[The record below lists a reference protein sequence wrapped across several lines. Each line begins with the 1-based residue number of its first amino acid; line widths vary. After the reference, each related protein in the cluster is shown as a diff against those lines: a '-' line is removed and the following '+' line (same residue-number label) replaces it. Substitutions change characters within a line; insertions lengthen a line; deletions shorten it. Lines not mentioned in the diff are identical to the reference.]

1 MRTRHSCTGPLEK
14 LACGRFS
21 DISSVAAGKRR
32 DFCQLRRWRLMRRK
46 SDKPTRGP
54 RPGLRRSRVLAYARP
69 RIPGV
74 PEAVRRHAM
83 ISGVITD
90 IGKEASIARSRST
103 DDETRPT
110 FGAQFAPS
118 RQNPIWA
125 APRCSRARPGV
136 GPPPHRD
143 LRVASVSSPRD
154 ERAIGLRGIWRA
166 GRFQDNSRR
175 VRPTQSPLG
184 TSPLPRLQWRDASM
198 DSSHTENTRLAD
210 TLAARCDCNLHSSR
224 AQFVEGANRVFD
236 QQIDAS

>member
-1 MRTRHSCTGPLEK
+1 
-14 LACGRFS
+14 
-21 DISSVAAGKRR
+21 
-32 DFCQLRRWRLMRRK
+32 
-46 SDKPTRGP
+46 
-54 RPGLRRSRVLAYARP
+54 VLAHTRP

-143 LRVASVSSPRD
+143 LRVASVSSRRD

-166 GRFQDNSRR
+166 GRFQENSRH
-175 VRPTQSPLG
+175 VRPT
-184 TSPLPRLQWRDASM
+184 QWRDASM
-198 DSSHTENTRLAD
+198 DSSHPENTRLAD